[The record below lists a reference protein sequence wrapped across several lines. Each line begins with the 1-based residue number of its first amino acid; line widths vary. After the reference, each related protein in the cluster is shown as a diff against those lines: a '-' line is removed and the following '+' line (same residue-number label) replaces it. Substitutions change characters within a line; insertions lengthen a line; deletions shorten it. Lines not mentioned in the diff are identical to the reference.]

1 MLQRCKPFVKI
12 ERESHYGAHGDH
24 TRFADEPKPATSLP
38 HGSCRDLLVAVA
50 DESIDCEWAG
60 TA

>member
-1 MLQRCKPFVKI
+1 MAPMGI
-12 ERESHYGAHGDH
+12 D